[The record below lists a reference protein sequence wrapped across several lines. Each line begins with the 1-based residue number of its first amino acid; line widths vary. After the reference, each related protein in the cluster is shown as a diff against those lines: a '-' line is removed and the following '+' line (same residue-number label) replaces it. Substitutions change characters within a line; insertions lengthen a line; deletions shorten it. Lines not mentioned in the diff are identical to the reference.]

1 MSEVVAKNVCI
12 KYPKKQQQIVA
23 VAADLYWGNL
33 ETENHLLIQCF
44 NMQPI

>member
-12 KYPKKQQQIVA
+12 KYPKKQQQI

-44 NMQPI
+44 NMQSI